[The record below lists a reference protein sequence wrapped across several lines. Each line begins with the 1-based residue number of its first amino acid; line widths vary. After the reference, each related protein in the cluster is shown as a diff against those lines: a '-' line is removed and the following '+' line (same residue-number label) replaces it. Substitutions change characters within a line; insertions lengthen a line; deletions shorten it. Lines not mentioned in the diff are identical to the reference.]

1 MLADKRRE
9 PFSVVMAYIRTKL
22 SVALVKSAVA
32 SLRGRHHR
40 IDTSDF
46 ESSLSLTV
54 SECNIN

>member
-9 PFSVVMAYIRTKL
+9 PFTVVMAYICTKL

-32 SLRGRHHR
+32 SLGGRRHR